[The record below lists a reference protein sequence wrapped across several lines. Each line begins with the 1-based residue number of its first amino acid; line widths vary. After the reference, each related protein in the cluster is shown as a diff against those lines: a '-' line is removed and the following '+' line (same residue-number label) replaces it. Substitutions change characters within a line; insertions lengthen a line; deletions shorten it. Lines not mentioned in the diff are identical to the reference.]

1 MNMAPPNTAPNGQ
14 IQSRPQNGQDNQPH
28 PLIRM
33 LTGNGMKQEIARA
46 LPKHVTA
53 ERMARV
59 ALTALRTTK
68 DLLSCTP
75 ESFLACIMQASQLG
89 LEVNTPLGHAYLIP
103 RKNRKHNTI
112 ECTLII
118 GYQGLID
125 LARRSGQ
132 VRGLWAFPVYQGD
145 HFKVSYGLKPTVE
158 HEPRFDLPRTKET
171 LLYVYAAAKLT
182 DNEDPVFVV
191 LTKAEI
197 EAYRKRGA
205 SGAGASTPWDTDY
218 EAMSLKTGVR
228 RLYRWLPKS
237 SEMARAA
244 EVDEGQ
250 ELGKASAFDPE
261 VEEALKRGAG
271 LTLPEDTQPETLAT
285 EDVPETAKHAQEIE
299 TGAKEPAKRGRARAA
314 DHDPL
319 SGEVA
324 EKDEPPV
331 G

>member
-1 MNMAPPNTAPNGQ
+1 MAPPNTAPNGQ
-14 IQSRPQNGQDNQPH
+14 IQRPATNGDQRVVH

-33 LTGNGMKQEIARA
+33 LTGNGMKAEIARA

-103 RKNRKHNTI
+103 RKNRRQGTT

-132 VRGLWAFPVYQGD
+132 VRGLWAFPVYEGD
-145 HFKVSYGLKPTVE
+145 AFKVSYGLKPNVE
-158 HEPRFDLPRTKET
+158 HEPKFDGPRNKDT
-171 LLYVYAAAKLT
+171 LKYVYAAAKLA
-182 DNEDPVFVV
+182 DNEDPVFVI
-191 LTKAEI
+191 LTKSEI
-197 EAYRKRGA
+197 EGYRKRGA
-205 SGAGASTPWDTDY
+205 SGDGVSTPWDSDY
-218 EAMSLKTGVR
+218 EAMSLKTAVR

-244 EVDEGQ
+244 EVDEGL
-250 ELGKASAFDPE
+250 ELGKASTFDPE

-271 LTLPEDTQPETLAT
+271 LTLPEDTQPETIAT
-285 EDVPETAKHAQEIE
+285 DEVPASAKHSEPVEMAPKEE
-299 TGAKEPAKRGRARAA
+299 HAPPKKSRAKA
-314 DHDPL
+314 DA
-319 SGEVA
+319 STGEVD
-324 EKDEPPV
+324 EKDEPPAS
-331 G
+331 